1 MHKLLAVLY
10 PPSEKNRNNAGGL
23 ISYGVVCLNA
33 LFFGYLSA
41 VAPRRYEW
49 LAVED
54 SWVEN
59 LTAVW
64 LLLAGFLL
72 FTVAWTERSSVRR
85 GVYVLGGLAL
95 LFGAGEEISWGQR
108 IFGLATPDF
117 LLDLNAQRELNVH
130 NINVRLFDRIYREGS
145 LLLSLVACAAFCC
158 RKDRL
163 FGIPLPSILLMLGF
177 LVMLSQIAQPR
188 IDDFVFVKE
197 KQLLLFFTLFTLF
210 SGQFRLFIAAAATWT
225 LVVTLSYVDWL
236 NERLVRHIDD
246 VSEVREYLF
255 GMVCLAYA
263 CELWWAQRG
272 DKLPFRSWTPFAGLQ
287 LPTVF
292 RGNAE
297 FPRAPWLVVPA
308 LVIVGSVG
316 LVPLAHSSYAKTEK
330 QYTQL
335 IKSSEPLVRSHF
347 DVYLDQG
354 RLLYVKELCSP
365 DATGPPFFVHVVP
378 VEQDDLP
385 ARRRQYGFDNL
396 DFDFSTHRLTLMS
409 NGHCMAVFNLPFY
422 PIAEITTGQYIPGE
436 GVIWQGV
443 IPLNDKHYIQFI
455 QSRAP
460 VVRSHFDVYLDLD
473 KRRLLYFK
481 KLCGPDDT
489 GPRFFVHIDPVDGDD
504 LPAQRRQHGFDN
516 LDFDFSTHRFIF
528 MNNGYC
534 MAVLNLP
541 VYPIAEIRTGQYI
554 PGEGGIWQGVIP
566 LNDKQ
571 YIQFIQSR
579 APVVRSHFDIYLDLD
594 KRRLLYVKK
603 LCGPDDTGPRFFVH
617 IEPVDGDDL
626 PAQRRQHGFDNLD
639 FDFSTHRLVSNEYC
653 MAVRDLPVY
662 PIAEIRTGQYIPG
675 EGQIWQGV
683 IPLNEK

>member
-1 MHKLLAVLY
+1 MRKLLAVPP
-10 PPSEKNRNNAGGL
+10 PPSEKNRKNAGGF

-49 LAVED
+49 LSAED

-64 LLLAGFLL
+64 FLLAGFLL
-72 FTVAWTERSSVRR
+72 FTVAWTERSSFRR

-130 NINVRLFDRIYREGS
+130 NINARLFDRIYREGS

-210 SGQFRLFIAAAATWT
+210 SGQFRLFIAAAATWA
-225 LVVTLSYVDWL
+225 LVVALSYVNWL
-236 NERLVRHIDD
+236 NEHLLRDTGAVY
-246 VSEVREYLF
+246 EVREYLF

-272 DKLPFRSWTPFAGLQ
+272 GELPLRSWTPFAGLQ

-292 RGNAE
+292 RGNAA

-316 LVPLAHSSYAKTEK
+316 LVPLAHSSNITIEK
-330 QYTQL
+330 QYT
-335 IKSSEPLVRSHF
+335 
-347 DVYLDQG
+347 
-354 RLLYVKELCSP
+354 
-365 DATGPPFFVHVVP
+365 
-378 VEQDDLP
+378 
-385 ARRRQYGFDNL
+385 
-396 DFDFSTHRLTLMS
+396 
-409 NGHCMAVFNLPFY
+409 
-422 PIAEITTGQYIPGE
+422 
-436 GVIWQGV
+436 
-443 IPLNDKHYIQFI
+443 
-455 QSRAP
+455 
-460 VVRSHFDVYLDLD
+460 
-473 KRRLLYFK
+473 
-481 KLCGPDDT
+481 
-489 GPRFFVHIDPVDGDD
+489 
-504 LPAQRRQHGFDN
+504 
-516 LDFDFSTHRFIF
+516 
-528 MNNGYC
+528 
-534 MAVLNLP
+534 
-541 VYPIAEIRTGQYI
+541 
-554 PGEGGIWQGVIP
+554 
-566 LNDKQ
+566 
-571 YIQFIQSR
+571 QFIQSR

-594 KRRLLYVKK
+594 KRRLIYFKE
-603 LCGPDDTGPRFFVH
+603 LCSPDDTGPRFFVH
-617 IEPVDGDDL
+617 VVPVERDDL
-626 PAQRRQHGFDNLD
+626 PPWRRQYGFDNLD
-639 FDFSTHRLVSNEYC
+639 FDFSTHRFIFMSNGHC
-653 MAVRDLPVY
+653 IAVRDLPFY
-662 PIAEIRTGQYIPG
+662 PIVRITTGQYIPG
-675 EGQIWQGV
+675 EGGIWQGM